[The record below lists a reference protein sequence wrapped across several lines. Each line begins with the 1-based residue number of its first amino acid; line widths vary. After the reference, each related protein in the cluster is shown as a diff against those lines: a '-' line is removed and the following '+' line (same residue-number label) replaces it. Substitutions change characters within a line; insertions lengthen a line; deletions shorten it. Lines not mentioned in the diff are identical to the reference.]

1 MFLLFSASGIY
12 LLNGF
17 LIVEERKK
25 VLIIQVVIA
34 LWLTIYIFASIL
46 FSSKCSYI
54 PGLTGYMDSAI
65 CFLLSALSLSFAFW
79 NEEKR
84 IYIFMPFIFFLAIVM
99 TRSLFAVFVA
109 NLIFAISLFILG
121 AIQKRTVAVLF
132 TMMGVGSFYLLI
144 KSSYFLDKLFVW
156 KTALYVIKDNFLLGV
171 GFNNYKSVSLSY
183 GIFENVDVLYCDN
196 IFLQVLAESGV
207 FGLLFFLAILAVFL
221 FCIAKEIKL
230 EKERNIYLFVLISVI
245 SFLIYNSFNSSSF
258 VSTNMLLFFFLLSF
272 PLPRYLTQK
281 RNKRLN
287 GYILAALCVPLIFAS
302 GAPLYARQE
311 YRKGLSFFA
320 GTHFIEAKDSFIK
333 SLSIDYLNPEYSGR
347 LSEVYFAL
355 YQKKENRIFLKKSI
369 SWANYASNLSKNN
382 GKYYYQLAWLYHFE
396 KSKERASHNI
406 MLAIEKD
413 PFNPLYQEACETILM

>member
-1 MFLLFSASGIY
+1 MFLLFSACGIY

-25 VLIIQVVIA
+25 VLIIQIVIA

-46 FSSKCSYI
+46 LSSKYSYT

-109 NLIFAISLFILG
+109 SLIFAISLFILG

-132 TMMGVGSFYLLI
+132 TMMGIGSFYFLI

-287 GYILAALCVPLIFAS
+287 VYILAALCVPLIFAS

-355 YQKKENRIFLKKSI
+355 YQKKENKIFLKKSI